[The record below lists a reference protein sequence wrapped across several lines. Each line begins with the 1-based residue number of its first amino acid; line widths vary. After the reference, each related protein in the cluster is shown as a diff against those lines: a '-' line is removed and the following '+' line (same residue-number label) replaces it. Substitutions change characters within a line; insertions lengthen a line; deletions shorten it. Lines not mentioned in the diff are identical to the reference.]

1 MTLDLDVLRKL
12 ERAKIFYELAL
23 NFFETKENNEE
34 INSGVIL
41 LQDSVELF
49 LIGVC
54 EYLDINYNP
63 KKINFPEYL
72 NIIKKS
78 KKTFNKVK
86 NEFIVNQ
93 EEKEMPFIKDLIYL
107 NNMRVNIKHH
117 GKLFISDDC
126 IEIKER
132 IHSFFIE
139 ASRLYFGLEFDEIS
153 LINILEENEIKK
165 YLKEAEDH
173 LINQRYL
180 DCMINCRKILY
191 RLFERKYDIRK
202 FAKERIEDQVLNDEE
217 FRKLYSDFQA
227 PEYAKSR
234 DYIDK
239 NVSDPTEYIV
249 IDYMKLNIELLE
261 YGINTVDFYNVV
273 EYTPK
278 VYYFDKENRWAIKK
292 RINYKITKEMAN
304 YCFRKTLNFTLLV
317 RKKRKQEKG
326 IIQQPESILIEGKE
340 WEIFSKALRTS
351 KNVHKMQKE
360 DRYHIIPLEE
370 VDGLKENRKY
380 IHILLIK
387 IKDNMIFR
395 GFLIKDLIKKYL

>member
-23 NFFETKENNEE
+23 NFFEIKENNEE
-34 INSGVIL
+34 INSGVVL

-78 KKTFNKVK
+78 KKTFNKIK
-86 NEFIVNQ
+86 NDFIANQ
-93 EEKEMPFIKDLIYL
+93 EEKEMPFMKDLIYL

-126 IEIKER
+126 IDIKER

-165 YLKEAEDH
+165 YLKEAENY
-173 LINQRYL
+173 LKNQRYL

-191 RLFERKYDIRK
+191 RLFEQKYDIRV
-202 FAKERIEDQVLNDEE
+202 FAKEKLVHQVLTNGELQ
-217 FRKLYSDFQA
+217 KLHSYIEA
-227 PEYAKSR
+227 PERVKNK
-234 DYIDK
+234 DYIDR
-239 NVSDPTEYIV
+239 NVSDPTDYIV
-249 IDYMKLNIELLE
+249 LDYTKLNMELLM
-261 YGINTVDFYNVV
+261 YGINTVDFYNVIKH
-273 EYTPK
+273 TPK
-278 VYYFDKENRWAIKK
+278 VYFFEEENRWAIKK
-292 RINYKITKEMAN
+292 NINYKITKDIAN

-317 RKKRKQEKG
+317 RKKRKQDKE
-326 IIQQPESILIEGKE
+326 IIQSGVGIPIKGQE
-340 WEIFSKALRTS
+340 WEIFSKALKTS
-351 KNVHKMQKE
+351 KKIYKMKKE
-360 DRYHIIPLEE
+360 VKYNIFPLEE
-370 VDGLKENRKY
+370 VDGLKENKKY
-380 IHILLIK
+380 IRLLLVKIDDNNIFYGYLIK
-387 IKDNMIFR
+387 S
-395 GFLIKDLIKKYL
+395 LIEKYL